1 MSLWWVM
8 IPTEDFTDLTLACED
23 IDEDDESDDLDDP
36 GVLVLG

>member
-1 MSLWWVM
+1 M
-8 IPTEDFTDLTLACED
+8 IPTEDFTGMTLACKD